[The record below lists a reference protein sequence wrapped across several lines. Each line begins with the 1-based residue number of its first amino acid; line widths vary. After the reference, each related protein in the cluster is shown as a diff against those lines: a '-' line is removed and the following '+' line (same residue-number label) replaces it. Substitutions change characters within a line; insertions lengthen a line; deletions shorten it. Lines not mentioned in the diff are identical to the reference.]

1 MKKHDAEA
9 SYQFSC
15 SICGKRFE
23 KKDSVVAHKAKS
35 HPEVLIA
42 EALAAN
48 GGSVVNSPA
57 SIPETVPVLTQP
69 DQPSAIQ
76 EAVSG
81 MLTPLQ
87 QVVLPLL
94 PQTQV
99 EVSRG
104 QFLQLPTHQV
114 AHQQQAPTL
123 LHLTAAS
130 PAHSSNTSHPQLIQL
145 STIPA
150 SNVTSMSN
158 ADHQSTLLT
167 LSSVTTLASPASLA
181 SQQAMEWGKE
191 AHEDAQ
197 PPGEGELWDRVVVGG
212 GGHQDVAGMM
222 WEGNTERRKEGEGI
236 VWEREGERQILLQCE
251 EIHGDNLI

>member
-48 GGSVVNSPA
+48 GGSVISSPA

-69 DQPSAIQ
+69 HQPSVSQ

-81 MLTPLQ
+81 TLTPLQ

-99 EVSRG
+99 EASRA

-114 AHQQQAPTL
+114 VHQQQAPTL
-123 LHLTAAS
+123 LHLAAS
-130 PAHSSNTSHPQLIQL
+130 PAHISNASHPQLIQF

-150 SNVTSMSN
+150 STVTSMSI
-158 ADHQSTLLT
+158 ADQQSTLLT

-181 SQQAMEWGKE
+181 SQQAVEWGKE

-197 PPGEGELWDRVVVGG
+197 LPGEGELWDRVVVGG
-212 GGHQDVAGMM
+212 DHQDVGEMM
-222 WEGNTERRKEGEGI
+222 WEGNGERRKEDEGI
-236 VWEREGERQILLQCE
+236 VWEREGERHILLQCE

>member
-48 GGSVVNSPA
+48 GGSVVNSPT

-69 DQPSAIQ
+69 EQPSAIQ
-76 EAVSG
+76 EAVCG
-81 MLTPLQ
+81 TLAPLQ
-87 QVVLPLL
+87 QVALPLV
-94 PQTQV
+94 PQTRV
-99 EVSRG
+99 EESHG
-104 QFLQLPTHQV
+104 LFLHLPTHQV
-114 AHQQQAPTL
+114 VHQQQVPTL

-130 PAHSSNTSHPQLIQL
+130 PAHISNTSHPQLIQL

-150 SNVTSMSN
+150 GNVTSMSN
-158 ADHQSTLLT
+158 AGLQSTLLT

-191 AHEDAQ
+191 AHENAQ
-197 PPGEGELWDRVVVGG
+197 LPGEGDLWDRVVVGG
-212 GGHQDVAGMM
+212 GHQDVAEMM

-236 VWEREGERQILLQCE
+236 GWEREGERQILLQCE